1 MNIKQTA
8 LYFVTIFILVLVVSA
23 LVTYLYSL
31 IVHSNGVINWDT
43 SFQLAII
50 FSIILTWLNYQD
62 KKEVKNRKED

>member
-8 LYFVTIFILVLVVSA
+8 LYFVNIFILVIIVSA

-31 IVHSNGVINWDT
+31 IVHKNVAANWDT

-50 FSIILTWLNYQD
+50 IGIILTWLNYQER
-62 KKEVKNRKED
+62 KK